1 MTKTRNT
8 PDSEQQLESWKEISA
23 YLKRDV
29 RTLARWEK
37 EEGLPVRRHKHSK
50 ASTVYAYPGELDAW
64 RAARNPAAG
73 EEFPRTPRR
82 RLIPV
87 AAGGLALLAVAAL
100 VLWGPIMNPPDPLAD
115 AAEAAGIVVRQVW
128 AEKNTDTSGT
138 PSPDGRYIS
147 GVDWDTGDIA
157 VRNLESGEIRRLTKK
172 GTWVENPVEY
182 GLLSAFSPDGRQVAF
197 TWLNWRADNPNGP
210 GELRLASLDA
220 DPPDPRILY
229 RSEEVEYVYADGWS
243 PDGRQVLVLVN
254 RKDRTN
260 QIGLVSVADGSLK
273 VLKSMSWRSPVE
285 MAFSADGRYI
295 LYDFPVTDG
304 EPERDI
310 FLLAADGSREI
321 PLITHPAND
330 YVLDWTPDGDGILF
344 ASDRS
349 GTWDIWHSRVEKTK
363 TVGRPK
369 LLKRN
374 VGRIL
379 PMGFTSEGA
388 FYYGVAGS
396 NSDVYTAEFN
406 PETGQVEGEPE
417 RVGRRFIGRNSGP
430 TWSPDGRRLAF
441 VSQRGPLLGFE
452 RGLITGWTLVIRD
465 LETGRDREIPV
476 RITNQQ
482 RLRPRW
488 SPGGNALLAP
498 GSDSR
503 GREGVYSI
511 DAETGKITTIK
522 RFGSDEWS
530 PWADWSPDGKSIFYL
545 VTHRVTRARRIMRLD
560 LASGEEKRI
569 HKDTDDA
576 NFFQDGAVSPDGRLV
591 AFRASEGLVVMSTA
605 GGPLRQLHRDADQ
618 GRFNAGIAWTPDSR
632 HVLFSA
638 DEGEF
643 PRRALWR
650 VAAAGGEPH
659 EVGLVKDWLGVWGV
673 SMYPDGRR
681 IAFHATDQ
689 PSRYTNEVWVMEN
702 FLPETR
708 AAK

>member
-1 MTKTRNT
+1 MTEMIDRQEYGDDPSRGET
-8 PDSEQQLESWKEISA
+8 PLQGWKEIA
-23 YLKRDV
+23 VYLDRDA
-29 RTLARWEK
+29 RTARRWEQHA
-37 EEGLPVRRHKHSK
+37 GLPVRRVAGKR
-50 ASTVYAYPGELDAW
+50 ASVYAYPSELDAW
-64 RAARNPAAG
+64 RAARKPPAS
-73 EEFPRTPRR
+73 EESRHAPRRR

-87 AAGGLALLAVAAL
+87 AAGGLTLLAVAAL

-128 AEKNTDTSGT
+128 AEKNTDTGGT

-157 VRNLESGEIRRLTKK
+157 VRDLESGEIRRLTKK

-220 DPPDPRILY
+220 DSSDPRILY

-295 LYDFPVTDG
+295 LYDFPVADG

-321 PLITHPAND
+321 PLITHRAND

-349 GTWDIWHSRVEKTK
+349 GTWDIWYSRVEKTK
-363 TVGRPK
+363 AVGRPK

-396 NSDVYTAEFN
+396 NSDVYT
-406 PETGQVEGEPE
+406 
-417 RVGRRFIGRNSGP
+417 RS
-430 TWSPDGRRLAF
+430 S
-441 VSQRGPLLGFE
+441 
-452 RGLITGWTLVIRD
+452 IRK
-465 LETGRDREIPV
+465 P
-476 RITNQQ
+476 
-482 RLRPRW
+482 
-488 SPGGNALLAP
+488 
-498 GSDSR
+498 
-503 GREGVYSI
+503 
-511 DAETGKITTIK
+511 
-522 RFGSDEWS
+522 
-530 PWADWSPDGKSIFYL
+530 GKS
-545 VTHRVTRARRIMRLD
+545 
-560 LASGEEKRI
+560 
-569 HKDTDDA
+569 
-576 NFFQDGAVSPDGRLV
+576 
-591 AFRASEGLVVMSTA
+591 RASRSKSAKDLSAATPVPLGRPTGVV
-605 GGPLRQLHRDADQ
+605 
-618 GRFNAGIAWTPDSR
+618 
-632 HVLFSA
+632 
-638 DEGEF
+638 
-643 PRRALWR
+643 
-650 VAAAGGEPH
+650 
-659 EVGLVKDWLGVWGV
+659 
-673 SMYPDGRR
+673 
-681 IAFHATDQ
+681 
-689 PSRYTNEVWVMEN
+689 
-702 FLPETR
+702 
-708 AAK
+708 